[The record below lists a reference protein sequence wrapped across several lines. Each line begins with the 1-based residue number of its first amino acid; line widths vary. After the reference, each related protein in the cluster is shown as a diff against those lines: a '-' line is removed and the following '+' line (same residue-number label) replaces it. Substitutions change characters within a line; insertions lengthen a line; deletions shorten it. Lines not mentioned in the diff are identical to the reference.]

1 MAENNKDILSIKLN
15 VYNRTLPVNCR
26 RDEEEKYRKSAKL
39 ITDLVNF
46 YSSRY
51 AGQKNDVDILYMVL
65 INRKNATTLNRL
77 WRPLKGLPMKL
88 KMLWVLNQRLFK
100 LFPF

>member
-39 ITDLVNF
+39 IT
-46 YSSRY
+46 S
-51 AGQKNDVDILYMVL
+51 
-65 INRKNATTLNRL
+65 
-77 WRPLKGLPMKL
+77 
-88 KMLWVLNQRLFK
+88 
-100 LFPF
+100 